1 MDAHKPSRDEAAPRK
16 EQAKPSSEQANA
28 EAASKAQAAGRP
40 KPKSCATRCKPKA
53 SRARAASVVCRPT
66 TDPRDLIPF
75 RVALLSRQSVSTTK
89 LYDRTKNEV
98 RLSETERIQP

>member
-1 MDAHKPSRDEAAPRK
+1 LVGAHQPQEGFGKSDEQKRR
-16 EQAKPSSEQANA
+16 EQANA
-28 EAASKAQAAGRP
+28 EVPLRRRPPRRP
-40 KPKSCATRCKPKA
+40 KPKSCARRCKPKA